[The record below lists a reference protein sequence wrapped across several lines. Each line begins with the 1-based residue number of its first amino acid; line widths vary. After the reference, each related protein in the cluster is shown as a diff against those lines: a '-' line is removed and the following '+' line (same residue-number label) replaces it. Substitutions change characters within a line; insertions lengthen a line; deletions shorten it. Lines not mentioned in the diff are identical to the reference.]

1 MAPYNLNFWKY
12 IRTLLPFQLRGDMTE
27 LLFAWLRP
35 IRTLHSKFLNFRNA
49 EAKALSY
56 NAQYPALQRM
66 LNDRFDKTQR
76 RIRVQEG
83 SSTVNGPFV
92 YPNADNRPAML
103 GTLLLFQS
111 SQWGYAPFEVRI
123 PIALSTDQNTID
135 QIKRSVNIFKFFGTH
150 YIISTY

>member
-12 IRTLLPFQLRGDMTE
+12 IRTLLPFQLRSDMTE
-27 LLFAWLRP
+27 LLFAWIRP

-56 NAQYPALQRM
+56 NAQYTALQRM

-76 RIRVQEG
+76 RIRVREG

-103 GTLLLFQS
+103 GTLLLFKS

-123 PIALSTDQNTID
+123 PQTLYSDTDKLAR
-135 QIKRSVNIFKFFGTH
+135 IKRLVDIYKFSGTQYIVNP
-150 YIISTY
+150 Y